1 MEPVTIKNHDLTF
14 LSKKILVLAFP
25 SMSKLSMSRKYGD
38 GNEKYDVTQHFTKDV
53 FTIKND

>member
-25 SMSKLSMSRKYGD
+25 SMSKLSKSRKY